1 MKVNK
6 IYILLLHWL
15 RYIGG
20 SPRTHSLPMF
30 IQHAAIPPY
39 YGFRTRRIG
48 LFIIVLLCT
57 IFCRNSQAK
66 TLLVIAGWDKP
77 PYIIT
82 EHNKGFEV
90 ELMQQILAS
99 IGHDVQMLYVPYGR
113 TYATL
118 QREKADIGMTLTQRS
133 GVDPS
138 LLSQP
143 YVTYQNV
150 AVSLKNKTK
159 DIDQISDLEF
169 VSVVAFQSAKNVLG
183 EEFNKMA
190 NKNTLYIEL
199 PDQRSQVELFWLGN
213 IEAVVM
219 DVNIFGYFSQVRQVE
234 NWDQL
239 IEIHEFFPPTHYS
252 SAIPDAT
259 LRDAFNQA
267 LASYKQQPAYRQLLE
282 KYSLVA
288 Q

>member
-15 RYIGG
+15 SNIGG
-20 SPRTHSLPMF
+20 RNHFMPKF
-30 IQHAAIPPY
+30 IPHAATPPDHGLITY
-39 YGFRTRRIG
+39 RIR
-48 LFIIVLLCT
+48 LYIAVLACAV
-57 IFCRNSQAK
+57 FCANSQAK

-82 EHNKGFEV
+82 EQNKGFEV

-118 QREKADIGMTLTQRS
+118 QREKADIGMTLAERS
-133 GVDPS
+133 GVEPS
-138 LLSQP
+138 ILSQP

-150 AVSLKNKTK
+150 AVSLKNKTRK
-159 DIDQISDLEF
+159 IAQVSDLEF

-183 EEFNKMA
+183 DDFKRMA
-190 NKNTLYIEL
+190 NKNNLYLEL

-213 IEAVVM
+213 IEVVVM
-219 DVNIFGYFSQVRQVE
+219 DVNIFGYFSHVRKVTNWVE
-234 NWDQL
+234 L
-239 IEIHEFFPPTHYS
+239 TEIHEFFAPTQYS
-252 SAIPDAT
+252 AAIPDAK
-259 LRDAFNQA
+259 LRQDFNQA
-267 LASYKQQPAYRQLLE
+267 LENFKHQPAYFQLLD
-282 KYSLVA
+282 KYSLLV

>member
-1 MKVNK
+1 VNK
-6 IYILLLHWL
+6 IYRLLLPWL
-15 RYIGG
+15 SYSVGHIHINRKAMILPNV
-20 SPRTHSLPMF
+20 SVTTHLAQAGKSLGRWIM
-30 IQHAAIPPY
+30 
-39 YGFRTRRIG
+39 
-48 LFIIVLLCT
+48 VLLSAF
-57 IFCRNSQAK
+57 FCAQSQAK

-82 EHNKGFEV
+82 EQNRGFEI

-113 TYATL
+113 TYDTL
-118 QREKADIGMTLTQRS
+118 QREKADIGMTLTERS
-133 GVDPS
+133 GVEPS

-159 DIDQISDLEF
+159 QIAQIGDLRF

-183 EEFNKMA
+183 EEFNQMA

-219 DVNIFGYFSQVRQVE
+219 DVNIFGYFSQVRHVTNWVE
-234 NWDQL
+234 LVD
-239 IEIHEFFPPTHYS
+239 IHEFFPPTQYS
-252 SAIPDAT
+252 AAIPDAV
-259 LRDAFNQA
+259 LREAFNQA
-267 LASYKQQPAYRQLLE
+267 LERFKQQPAYFQLLE
-282 KYSLVA
+282 KYSLFV